1 MLAFCVKAEVAELF
15 VAVGDKRLAALLAAR
30 RRTAKRDAL
39 RAAAADADLG
49 VRLHSAVTEHAVRRE
64 KNVK

>member
-1 MLAFCVKAEVAELF
+1 MLAFCVKTEVAELF
-15 VAVGDKRLAALLAAR
+15 VAVGYKRLSAFFAAR

-49 VRLHSAVTEHAVRRE
+49 VRLHSAVAEHAVRRE